1 MKTPPIDNE
10 DEYELAL
17 LRLEQLLEAP
27 DGSREADERESL
39 LEAIEEYE
47 EQLTMDN
54 GQWTIWVGV
63 SD

>member
-10 DEYELAL
+10 EEYDRAL
-17 LRLEQLLEAP
+17 LRLEQLLDAP
-27 DGSREADERESL
+27 DGSRDADERESL

-54 GQWTIWVGV
+54 
-63 SD
+63 